1 MQLRHMYA
9 CVSVTSCLW
18 LMEILYFPTIY
29 VFFAYYYQGR
39 YPHYLMCLW
48 LTSGGLISLIES
60 GQYMVEVIACHVV
73 IVGQSGS
80 ILLVY
85 TQHSCW
91 LISVAAFAHGVFF
104 SPMFDVY
111 NCDIALATMAGYG
124 LVGLYHHAVCVLCQS
139 LPVSCGYPTSHMLHS
154 FPWLCNYYSA
164 NGCMR
169 MMCTNIQLSQCMVE
183 IICRHPYWLNS
194 HDKWSAFAW
203 LLA

>member
-1 MQLRHMYA
+1 
-9 CVSVTSCLW
+9 
-18 LMEILYFPTIY
+18 
-29 VFFAYYYQGR
+29 
-39 YPHYLMCLW
+39 MCLW
-48 LTSGGLISLIES
+48 LTSGGPISLIEAS
-60 GQYMVEVIACHVV
+60 WYMVEVIACHVV

-80 ILLVY
+80 ISLVY